1 MEAAGGSC
9 ATRFFPF
16 TPVIK
21 CSAGGTCSD
30 ITDCCVVKIKLDHGK
45 LNYLSMCLYPG
56 DLCVKKIQDKIS
68 QDKPKA
74 IARAV

>member
-1 MEAAGGSC
+1 MLPG
-9 ATRFFPF
+9 FFPF
-16 TPVIK
+16 APVIK

-30 ITDCCVVKIKLDHGK
+30 ITDCCVVKIKLDQGK
-45 LNYLSMCLYPG
+45 LNYLCMGLYSG

-74 IARAV
+74 SAHAV